1 MATGNRL
8 GEDGRQRIVS
18 SGGKVDRPAS
28 AAEVRAA
35 NLAKTRFLANVSHEL
50 RTPLNAIMGFMELL
64 AESDLDARQRH
75 YVDLSKDAAS
85 TLLQLIEDLLDAG
98 RMEAGYLELKSGKFR
113 IHSLVQTVLSLHRP
127 LAEQKGLC
135 LRFHIDSR
143 LPAWWLGDEGR
154 IRQIFSNL
162 VHNALKFTET
172 GGVDVKIAL
181 AENGNL
187 RFEVRD
193 TGIGLKAENCAWIF
207 DPFTQVEEGSTR
219 HYGGTGLGLSICK
232 QLVNLMGGEIGVIS
246 QPGQGSTF
254 WTVLPLKPVDPPAE
268 AEGSVESQATLGSL
282 HGKVLVVEDNP
293 LNQALLSEMLK
304 RIGCRVEVVSSGEEA
319 LDRWE
324 RSRFDLVLMDCQLP
338 GMDGYQITAR
348 LKQQDARRGKDTPPI
363 VALTADVSEGVRER
377 CLQSG
382 MSACLHKPA
391 TIQDL
396 FVCLKSFLVEGR
408 EQVTGPCVVEKRQS
422 PAMFNAAAWR
432 QLEQLTENQDR
443 QLLRQVLS
451 LFRRQGRQWMRILTQ
466 AFEDGDERAIVRT
479 AHRFRSSCVHLG
491 AEALAQGLLVLENAP
506 GKADARLL
514 AVLRAGFRQACC
526 LLGAEVM
533 ATDRLS

>member
-1 MATGNRL
+1 MAAG
-8 GEDGRQRIVS
+8 GPVKEDGGQRAVS
-18 SGGKVDRPAS
+18 SVERINRPVS
-28 AAEVRAA
+28 AVEARTA

-64 AESDLDARQRH
+64 AESELDARQRH

-98 RMEAGYLELKSGKFR
+98 RMEAGYLELKSGRFR
-113 IHSLVQTVLSLHRP
+113 LHSLIRTVLSLHRP
-127 LAEQKGLC
+127 LAEQKGLF
-135 LRFHIDSR
+135 LRSHIDSR
-143 LPAWWLGDEGR
+143 VPAWWLGDEGR
-154 IRQIFSNL
+154 IRQILSNL

-172 GGVDVKIAL
+172 GGVDVMISI

-193 TGIGLKAENCAWIF
+193 TGIGLRAEHCTWIF
-207 DPFTQVEEGSTR
+207 DPFTQVEEASTR
-219 HYGGTGLGLSICK
+219 HYGGSGLGLSICK
-232 QLVNLMGGEIGVIS
+232 QLVNLMGGKIGVIS

-254 WTVLPLKPVDPPAE
+254 WTLLPLNPAGPSPEVDRSA
-268 AEGSVESQATLGSL
+268 GSRARIGSL
-282 HGKVLVVEDNP
+282 HGRVLVVEDNP

-304 RIGCRVEVVSSGEEA
+304 CIGCQVEVVSSGEEA

-338 GMDGYQITAR
+338 GMDGCQITAR

-377 CLQSG
+377 CLQAG
-382 MSACLHKPA
+382 MSACLHKPV

-396 FVCLKSFLVEGR
+396 FDCLETWLTDGR
-408 EQVTGPCVVEKRQS
+408 GQVTRPCVVEKRHS
-422 PAMFNAAAWR
+422 AAMFDAAAWR
-432 QLEQLTENQDR
+432 QLEQLTENQER

-451 LFRRQGRQWMRILTQ
+451 LFRRQGRQWMRVLAQ
-466 AFEDGDERAIVRT
+466 ALEDGDERAIART
-479 AHRFRSSCVHLG
+479 AHKFRSSCVHLG
-491 AEALAQGLLVLENAP
+491 AEALAQGLLMLENTP
-506 GKADARLL
+506 RQADARFL
-514 AVLRAGFRQACC
+514 AVLRAEFRRACC

-533 ATDRLS
+533 ASDLLS